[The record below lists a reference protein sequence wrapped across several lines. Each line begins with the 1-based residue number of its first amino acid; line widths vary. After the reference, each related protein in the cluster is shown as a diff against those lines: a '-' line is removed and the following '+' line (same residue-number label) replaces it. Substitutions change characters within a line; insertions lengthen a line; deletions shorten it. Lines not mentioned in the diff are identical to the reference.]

1 MPRLLLGQDSIL
13 DNDALLAR
21 GFGFV
26 NKASEA
32 DFVVHFSTERYG
44 VGHHSLH
51 GYQVP
56 DDPTPFPRNKSVM
69 CQVEPPLAPYRQ
81 LVYGQAFLKQ
91 FHTAYVFNPTPGE
104 ENQFSVGPKPHL
116 FPYVPGV
123 KNRITREDTTLGMRK
138 FYYAGS
144 RYQQW
149 GSPSAHGNVNLYPL
163 RSQIVERLMAEGQP
177 FFVIGEG
184 WSPANTGGSG
194 DWRATKMKEIE
205 DNNVDFVLCLENS
218 RYPNYVSEK
227 IHDGFNSDRVVFYLG
242 CPNIQD
248 FIPGNTFIDLSQ
260 PPYYKE
266 VQNPQPYVFNFEGVL
281 ERIRN
286 MTQTEYDEILGRAR
300 EFRDST
306 LTDAAYREQQ
316 TIVTTHLA
324 QRLLGQNPAPL

>member
-13 DNDALLAR
+13 DKEVLAAR
-21 GFGFV
+21 GFSLTE
-26 NKASEA
+26 KAAHA
-32 DFVVHFSTERYG
+32 DYTIHFSTERYG
-44 VGHHSLH
+44 VEHHARH

-56 DDPTPFPRNKSVM
+56 EDATPFPRNKSVM
-69 CQVEPPLAPYRQ
+69 IQVEPPLAAYRQ
-81 LVYGQAFLKQ
+81 LVYGTDFLKQ
-91 FHTAYVFNPTPGE
+91 FHTAYVFNPDPNAS
-104 ENQFSVGPKPHL
+104 NQFPVAQKPHL
-116 FPYVPGV
+116 FPYYPAE
-123 KNRITREDTTLGMRK
+123 KDRITREDTTLDIRK

-163 RSQIVERLMAEGQP
+163 RAQIVEHLMKEGHP
-177 FFVIGEG
+177 FHVIGEG
-184 WSPANTGGSG
+184 WAPRTSGGVE
-194 DWRATKMKEIE
+194 DWRALKMQEIE
-205 DNNVDFVLCLENS
+205 DNDVDFVFCLENS

-248 FIPGNTFIDLSQ
+248 FVPANTFIDLSQ

-266 VQNPQPYVFNFEGVL
+266 VQNEQPYVFNFEGVL

-300 EFRDST
+300 AFRDST
-306 LTDAAYREQQ
+306 LTDDNYREQQ
-316 TIVTTHLA
+316 VELTKHLA
-324 QRLLGQNPAPL
+324 QRLLQTPEKS